1 MMLNPTPIT
10 QTNQDIGLHTMVPAN
25 FQAPVTISFWNNGNL
40 PIDDNLNLSF
50 NWYLLLSP
58 KAKGELFLVENGY
71 GEPWEALGI
80 TGRLAETV
88 RVGSYTIRKS
98 TLKA

>member
-1 MMLNPTPIT
+1 
-10 QTNQDIGLHTMVPAN
+10 
-25 FQAPVTISFWNNGNL
+25 
-40 PIDDNLNLSF
+40 LNLSF